1 MRSILALAL
10 VALTACGAAATDA
23 PIGGDVQSRPPA
35 EHPVRAELLA
45 DVSAI
50 EPGKPFQLGV
60 RLKMQH
66 DWHVYWKNPGDS
78 GLPVTVA
85 PSGPSGFTFGAMQWP
100 LPIEFDQPGDI
111 AGYGYTDI
119 VLFPLQVQAPAT
131 IAPGSKV
138 RFAVKSSWLACKDVC
153 IPGGA
158 TLELELPVAAR
169 AEPSNTELFGEW
181 KDKLPATSALAVA
194 RSEGG
199 VGSGSVTVRLEWN
212 EPVRS
217 VQFFPVPEAA
227 LDVSNVTI
235 EHKDRATII
244 RFRASVLSGQ
254 KLKTGDLE
262 TLVVAV
268 DARGTRRGIAVPVRL
283 TGGATQ
289 GHSAN
294 SEGDRQ

>member
-1 MRSILALAL
+1 MALLALS
-10 VALTACGAAATDA
+10 ACGAAATDHPLDGEPQA
-23 PIGGDVQSRPPA
+23 RVPA
-35 EHPVRAELLA
+35 EHPVKADLIA

-50 EPGKPFQLGV
+50 EPGKPFNLGV

-78 GLPVTVA
+78 GLPVTLE
-85 PSGPSGFTFGAMQWP
+85 PSGPAGFTFGAMQWP

-111 AGYGYTDI
+111 AGYGYTDV
-119 VLFPLQVQAPAT
+119 VLFPLEVKAPAT
-131 IAPGSKV
+131 LAPGSTV
-138 RFAVKSSWLACKDVC
+138 RFAVKSTWLACKDVC

-158 TLELELPVAAR
+158 TLELELPIATKAG
-169 AEPSNTELFGEW
+169 PSNTELFTEW
-181 KDKLPATSALAVA
+181 QAKLPSTSGLAVA

-199 VGSGSVTVRLEWN
+199 VGTGSVTVRLEWN

-227 LDVSNVTI
+227 LNVSNVTV
-235 EHKDRATII
+235 EHRDRTTTI
-244 RFRASVLSGQ
+244 RFQASVLSGQ
-254 KLKTGDLE
+254 KLTTGDLE

-268 DARGTRRGIAVPVRL
+268 DARGARRGIAVPVRMS
-283 TGGATQ
+283 GGAAS
-289 GHSAN
+289 GHSAT

>member
-1 MRSILALAL
+1 MRSFLVLAL
-10 VALTACGAAATDA
+10 VALTACGAAATDG
-23 PIGGDVQSRPPA
+23 PIGGEPQSKAPA
-35 EHPVRAELLA
+35 VHPVTAELLA
-45 DVSAI
+45 DVASI
-50 EPGKPFQLGV
+50 EPGKTFRLGV

-78 GLPVTVA
+78 GLPVTLD
-85 PSGPSGFTFGAMQWP
+85 PSGPAGFTFGAMQWP

-111 AGYGYTDI
+111 AGYGYTDV
-119 VLFPLQVQAPAT
+119 VLFPLEVQAPST

-138 RFAVKSSWLACKDVC
+138 RFAVKSTWLACKDVC

-158 TLELELPVAAR
+158 TIELELPVAAK
-169 AEPSNTELFGEW
+169 AEPSNTELFAEW
-181 KDKLPATSALAVA
+181 HGKLPAASGLAVA

-199 VGSGSVTVRLEWN
+199 VGSGSVTVRLEWS
-212 EPVRS
+212 EPMRS

-227 LDVSNVTI
+227 LNVSNVTI
-235 EHKDRATII
+235 EHRDRATII

-254 KLKTGDLE
+254 KLSTGDLE

-268 DARGTRRGIAVPVRL
+268 DASGARRGIAVPVRMS
-283 TGGATQ
+283 GGAAT
-289 GHSAN
+289 GHSAP

>member
-23 PIGGDVQSRPPA
+23 PVDGAAQSRAPA
-35 EHPVRAELLA
+35 VHPVRAELLA

-50 EPGKPFQLGV
+50 EPGKPFRIGV
-60 RLKMQH
+60 KLKMQH

-78 GLPVTVA
+78 GLPVTLE
-85 PSGPSGFTFGAMQWP
+85 PSGPAGFTFGTMEWP
-100 LPIEFDQPGDI
+100 LPIEFNQPGDI

-119 VLFPLQVQAPAT
+119 VFFPLEVRPPAT
-131 IAPGSKV
+131 LAPGSTA
-138 RFAVKSSWLACKDVC
+138 RITVKSSWLACRDVC

-158 TLELELPVAAR
+158 SLDLELPVAAK
-169 AEPSNTELFGEW
+169 AEPSNTAIFAEW
-181 KDKLPATSALAVA
+181 QAKLPATSGLAVA

-199 VGSGSVTVRLEWN
+199 VGSGSVTVRLEWS

-227 LDVSNVTI
+227 LNVSNVTI
-235 EHKDRATII
+235 EHRERATTI
-244 RFRASVLSGQ
+244 RFQASVLSGQ
-254 KLKTGDLE
+254 KLSTGDLE
-262 TLVVAV
+262 TLVVAI
-268 DARGTRRGIAVPVRL
+268 DARGARRGIAVPVRMS
-283 TGGATQ
+283 GGAAS
-289 GHSAN
+289 GHSAT